1 MLAIIK
7 HKRIGNKSLFYFNQM
22 VNSGTNGSNTV
33 RFQNMLLVANYIN
46 EFGSRE
52 GELGGDV
59 YFDITV
65 RK

>member
-1 MLAIIK
+1 
-7 HKRIGNKSLFYFNQM
+7 M
-22 VNSGTNGSNTV
+22 VNSGTDGSNTV
-33 RFQNMLLVANYIN
+33 RRSEHVVGGGRTTSTSS
-46 EFGSRE
+46 GSYQRKG

>member
-1 MLAIIK
+1 
-7 HKRIGNKSLFYFNQM
+7 M
-22 VNSGTNGSNTV
+22 VNSGTNGTV
-33 RFQNMLLVANYIN
+33 RFQNMLLVVANYIN

>member
-1 MLAIIK
+1 
-7 HKRIGNKSLFYFNQM
+7 M
-22 VNSGTNGSNTV
+22 VNSGTDGSNTV
-33 RFQNMLLVANYIN
+33 RRSEHVVLVVG
-46 EFGSRE
+46 ELHQRVRDHQRKG

>member
-1 MLAIIK
+1 
-7 HKRIGNKSLFYFNQM
+7 M
-22 VNSGTNGSNTV
+22 VNSGTDGSNTV